1 MKPIVDAIGSS
12 IMLLAVAAP
21 MSCVQVTQRHD
32 FQPFIAAAGAY
43 ALMSADAGPTPAP
56 TPGDKCSNC
65 NGVGRVSDGRV
76 SVECPVC
83 DGTGKATKPAP
94 VSPPP
99 AAAPVKKV
107 MAAPCPNGNCPLP
120 TRAIVR

>member
-1 MKPIVDAIGSS
+1 MKAIVDSIGST
-12 IMLLAVAAP
+12 IMLAALVAP
-21 MSCVQVTQRHD
+21 MSCVQVTQRQD
-32 FQPFIAAAGAY
+32 LQPMIAAAGAY
-43 ALMSADAGPTPAP
+43 ALMSAEAGPTPAP

-83 DGTGKATKPAP
+83 DGTGKATKSAP

-99 AAAPVKKV
+99 AAAPVTKASV
-107 MAAPCPNGNCPLP
+107 SPCPNGTCQWP
-120 TRAIVR
+120 TRNIVR